1 MLVVRL
7 WSNITFK
14 KICRNKFLRKI
25 ISCDSILGMNP
36 MPQHTQSMVTPG
48 GMVNVGMANAAAA
61 AAAAR
66 GMMVNQQQMPMQ
78 QQLTAPPGYNMAN
91 ANRPRWPMM
100 PPQQVQRQPY
110 NIAQKQ
116 GNAQQ
121 SSALIAQLTQ
131 PPSSVAA
138 GGGVNQFGQSEFLLL
153 YFLFQSCIIS
163 FKYFTERFYARLK
176 IVLTYSYTN
185 LK

>member
-1 MLVVRL
+1 
-7 WSNITFK
+7 
-14 KICRNKFLRKI
+14 
-25 ISCDSILGMNP
+25 

-78 QQLTAPPGYNMAN
+78 PQLSAPPGYNMAN

-110 NIAQKQ
+110 IAQKQ
-116 GNAQQ
+116 GSATQ

-138 GGGVNQFGQSEFLLL
+138 GGGVNQFGQSEFLLFYVL
-153 YFLFQSCIIS
+153 FKSCMFL
-163 FKYFTERFYARLK
+163 
-176 IVLTYSYTN
+176 
-185 LK
+185 